1 MEMVELRLR
10 AVRKL
15 QVSFSLAWP
24 AQKKNLNPNAL
35 SLLPFSLTLT
45 WPLSHS
51 IPCDFTLVL
60 ARSSLEEDG
69 VLVMELPPFPVAPA
83 RASFPICEFKT
94 VSATQIAI

>member
-1 MEMVELRLR
+1 MEMIKLRLR

-24 AQKKNLNPNAL
+24 AQKKNLNPSAL

-45 WPLSHS
+45 WPRS
-51 IPCDFTLVL
+51 PCDFTLVL
-60 ARSSLEEDG
+60 APSSLEEDG
-69 VLVMELPPFPVAPA
+69 VLVMELPPFLVAPA
-83 RASFPICEFKT
+83 RARFPICEFKT